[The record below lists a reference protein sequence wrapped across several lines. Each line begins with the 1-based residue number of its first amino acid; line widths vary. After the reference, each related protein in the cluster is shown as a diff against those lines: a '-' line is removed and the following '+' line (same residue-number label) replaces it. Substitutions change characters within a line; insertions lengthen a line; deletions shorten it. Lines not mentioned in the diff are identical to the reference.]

1 MKDKETEKI
10 KTVLSFYMLAN
21 NLKYLIVDERES
33 VANQVYGSMILA
45 TAINSEYKR
54 VDNLGE
60 TIRIILLKTINDY
73 SKDKLFSILKKMDK
87 GKEYI
92 AKLSNYENMPCH
104 SYNDFAFDCI
114 EYELEMEKFLN
125 VAYQKGL
132 ASVDDK
138 KLYETAKNYGLFD
151 EIGNDDKKNLEI
163 FKFYCLNTVLKNKD
177 RSGWDDYHWNVSADR
192 REKISEHVVGT
203 IALATA
209 LDSEFDFSANLDEV
223 TSLLCIH
230 ELGEIEIGDITP
242 FDEITPE
249 QKEEI
254 EHKAIIEVIGDLADK
269 EKMAKSIFEFDERK
283 SNMAKFAYYCDKLE
297 ADIQAKVYQDM
308 GYQHPLTEQD
318 NNVVLKNEKVKQMVT
333 DGATTA
339 FDIWYGWDKDIYKD
353 SKVLAKTLNY
363 VKNNRIKKYVNF

>member
-92 AKLSNYENMPCH
+92 AKSSNYENMPCH

-132 ASVDDK
+132 ASVNDK

-177 RSGWDDYHWNVSADR
+177 RSGWDDYHWNVSAYR

-203 IALATA
+203 IALAAA

-230 ELGEIEIGDITP
+230 ELGEIEIGYITP

-297 ADIQAKVYQDM
+297 ADIQAKIYQDM

-318 NNVVLKNEKVKQMVT
+318 NNVVLKNEKVRQMVT
-333 DGATTA
+333 EGATTA

-353 SKVLAKTLNY
+353 SKVLTKTLNY
-363 VKNNRIKKYVNF
+363 VKNNRIKK